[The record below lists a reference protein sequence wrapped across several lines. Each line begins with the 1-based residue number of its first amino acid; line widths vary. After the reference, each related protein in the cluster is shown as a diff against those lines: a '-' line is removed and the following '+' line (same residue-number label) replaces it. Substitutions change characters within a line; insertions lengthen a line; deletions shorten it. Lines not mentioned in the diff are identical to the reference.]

1 MILAFDFVTLSSS
14 FKLAETEKIVFCHVF
29 ITMYTSRIFC
39 GVLRS
44 QNAKHNHDINVDF
57 KVFRVMLIV
66 KCHVFVSLQSRP
78 VKKP

>member
-1 MILAFDFVTLSSS
+1 MFSLLCIPQES
-14 FKLAETEKIVFCHVF
+14 
-29 ITMYTSRIFC
+29 FC